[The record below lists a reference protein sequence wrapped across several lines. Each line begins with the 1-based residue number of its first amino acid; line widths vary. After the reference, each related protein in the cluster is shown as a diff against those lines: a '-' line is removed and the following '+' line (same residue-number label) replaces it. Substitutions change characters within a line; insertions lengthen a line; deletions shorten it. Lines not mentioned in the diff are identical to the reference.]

1 MTINFSFPN
10 LKPNYTYIQ
19 IFQEIPLQI
28 MQGYSTI
35 VTEIRSQIVS
45 ATNYAIHHLHHNCF
59 SHVFLQAG
67 VGSFAGGIAAALV
80 NAAKSG
86 CSFMSSL
93 PKIIVVEPSG
103 AHCFFLSHNKKDGE
117 LHGIYSKF
125 VIYIYLDF

>member
-1 MTINFSFPN
+1 
-10 LKPNYTYIQ
+10 
-19 IFQEIPLQI
+19 

-45 ATNYAIHHLHHNCF
+45 ATNYAIHQLHQNCF

-86 CSFMSSL
+86 CSFMFSL

-117 LHGIYSKF
+117 LHGMHNKF
-125 VIYIYLDF
+125 VISISLDSSFNIQSLFKEMI

>member
-1 MTINFSFPN
+1 MSLPN
-10 LKPNYTYIQ
+10 LKPNYTYIRL
-19 IFQEIPLQI
+19 FQEIPLQI

-93 PKIIVVEPSG
+93 PKIVVVEPSG

-117 LHGIYSKF
+117 LHGMYYKYAIF
-125 VIYIYLDF
+125 IC